1 MDRLFRLL
9 DAALGLAFAGAL
21 VLGLLSALPGTA
33 HAASEWVN
41 GSGQMASEKRSIG
54 EFQAIAVSGNINLK
68 LRQGAQES
76 LEVRA
81 EGNLLPLLETVLE
94 TSSNGKTL
102 FIRWKKG
109 SQLRVHGSPIVDV
122 TVVRL
127 QALST
132 SGSSDIAAEALK
144 TPQLAVSISGA
155 GDVNL
160 NQLMGDELTL
170 KITGSG
176 DFKASGQVGKLK
188 ISVSGSGDVRTEA
201 LKADDVSVS
210 IAGSGDASVHAD
222 KTLSVSIAGSGD
234 VSYRGEAQVKSS
246 IAGSG
251 SVNRR

>member
-9 DAALGLAFAGAL
+9 DTVLGLAFAAAL
-21 VLGLLSALPGTA
+21 VFGLLSALPTTA
-33 HAASEWVN
+33 HAAGEWMN
-41 GSGQMASEKRSIG
+41 GNGTVTSEKRSIG
-54 EFQAIAVSGNINLK
+54 EFQAVAVSGNIKLK
-68 LRQGAQES
+68 LRQGSQEGV
-76 LEVRA
+76 EVRA
-81 EGNLLPLLETVLE
+81 ESNLLPLLETVVE

-102 FIRWKKG
+102 FVRWKKG
-109 SQLRVHGSPIVDV
+109 SSLRIHSSPTVDV

-127 QALST
+127 QSLST

-144 TPQLAVSISGA
+144 QPQLAVSISGA

-160 NQLMGDELTL
+160 AQLTGEELTL
-170 KITGSG
+170 KIAGSG
-176 DFKASGQVGKLK
+176 DFKASGQVAKLK

-210 IAGSGDASVHAD
+210 IAGSGDASVHAA
-222 KTLSVSIAGSGD
+222 KTLAVSIAGSGD
-234 VSYRGEAQVKSS
+234 VTYRGDAQVKSS